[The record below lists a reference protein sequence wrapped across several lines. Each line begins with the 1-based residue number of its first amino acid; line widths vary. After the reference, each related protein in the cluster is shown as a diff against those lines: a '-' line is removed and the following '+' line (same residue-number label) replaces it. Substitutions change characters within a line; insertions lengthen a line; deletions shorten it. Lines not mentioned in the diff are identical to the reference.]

1 MPDKKGA
8 AAQAAAYGGQHP
20 KNRSLENYFSCQ
32 LDLTRIIESAC
43 GSYRTKITGADGIG
57 WIKCCLNFRVRIT
70 GARVV
75 EEVSGFCAELELQVL
90 PDVEILED
98 RKVDIA
104 VSRTMDG
111 ISP

>member
-1 MPDKKGA
+1 M
-8 AAQAAAYGGQHP
+8 
-20 KNRSLENYFSCQ
+20 
-32 LDLTRIIESAC
+32 
-43 GSYRTKITGADGIG
+43 
-57 WIKCCLNFRVRIT
+57 
-70 GARVV
+70 V